1 VRNVEGAF
9 LKVLEA
15 TTRWN
20 ILGRHLELYGARGEI
35 LARFEAKALE

>member
-1 VRNVEGAF
+1 VRNLEDVF

-20 ILGRHLELYGARGEI
+20 ILGRHLELYGARGEF
-35 LARFEAKALE
+35 LARFVAKVSE

>member
-1 VRNVEGAF
+1 VRNLEDVF

-20 ILGRHLELYGARGEI
+20 ILGRYLEVYGSRGAL